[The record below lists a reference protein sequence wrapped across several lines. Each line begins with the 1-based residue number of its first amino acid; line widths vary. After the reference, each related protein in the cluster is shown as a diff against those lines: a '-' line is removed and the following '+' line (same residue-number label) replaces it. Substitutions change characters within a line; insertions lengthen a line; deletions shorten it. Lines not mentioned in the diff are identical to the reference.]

1 MTNREQK
8 LLPSAR
14 QLTSVRRTSN
24 LNSLTGLPERLDFL
38 RQVQQLLT
46 EKKLNGWCV
55 LSIDI
60 EHFKLFNNWY
70 GQVQGDELLHTI
82 GHQLAQL
89 AKENNYIAG
98 YFGGDDFFLCMP
110 DDDKRAQ
117 AVYDLIFHCIE
128 DYQQLDSFLPLLG
141 ICPVDEHSDDISVLC
156 NNAQIASG
164 AVRGKLNH
172 RICRFSEQ
180 IMQQLEMHQRLL
192 SDVRIGIQRGEFTF
206 YLQPK
211 CNSLTGNIVSME
223 ALVRWHHPEMG
234 LVSPSRFIPL
244 LEETGLVTDLD
255 RYIWESVCRTMSGWI
270 RSGKHFVPISVNV
283 SITDMKAMDVPAHF
297 REMVRRYDLKSE
309 LIRVEITETAFAE
322 NSNLVREAID
332 RLHQYGFTVL
342 MDDFGSG
349 YSSLNM
355 LKDTNVDV
363 LKLDMKFIEMNVENR
378 QKGIQIVDSVVN
390 MAHKLNMTIIAEGV
404 ETKEQVDMLKTMN
417 CIYGQGYYF
426 YRPLP
431 VKDAERLLSIIV
443 PEDYRD
449 IQRFSGVS
457 PMPAV
462 PSQQWNTTPEI
473 ERDVIA
479 TLDSAYLLL
488 ARLNLNTGECQP
500 LKRTPPLPDAQMPF
514 SRFSND
520 LVRQRL
526 IHPEDLDD
534 YQRFM
539 ALAHLQTEIFSGR
552 RHMDFRFRLSD
563 GKRFNWVELSVL
575 TSRGYTQQE
584 PWTLLC
590 IRRTDDMVNME
601 ADRRYQRELE
611 YYCNCDALTG
621 LFNRMKFEKDVS
633 LLNEEH
639 PDTIECVYIDV
650 VGLHEINNH
659 LGHQTGDSMLCMV
672 AGTARSF
679 FPNDRL
685 YRIGGDE
692 FVILCCNRKH
702 DEVLLAV
709 EKLRMTL
716 RGAEYEISVGV
727 QQGTGQ
733 ENVQNIV
740 NRAEDAMRRDKEAY
754 YQQNG
759 QERRMRSLNEK
770 LERLMQEKQD
780 ADQFIRVIAP
790 EYIAVYLI
798 NCAQDSFRKILIP
811 DFFRDMLDKCNGSF
825 RRAILEYIRL
835 YIAPED
841 QEEFESLTCAQI
853 VRERLA
859 KEGTIDEH
867 YKRSD
872 GMPIHLRIM
881 ACDGLNKEESIWIFA
896 KDAEKT

>member
-89 AKENNYIAG
+89 AKENDYIAG

-180 IMQQLEMHQRLL
+180 IMQQLEKHQRLL
-192 SDVRIGIQRGEFTF
+192 SDV
-206 YLQPK
+206 
-211 CNSLTGNIVSME
+211 
-223 ALVRWHHPEMG
+223 
-234 LVSPSRFIPL
+234 
-244 LEETGLVTDLD
+244 
-255 RYIWESVCRTMSGWI
+255 
-270 RSGKHFVPISVNV
+270 
-283 SITDMKAMDVPAHF
+283 
-297 REMVRRYDLKSE
+297 
-309 LIRVEITETAFAE
+309 
-322 NSNLVREAID
+322 
-332 RLHQYGFTVL
+332 
-342 MDDFGSG
+342 
-349 YSSLNM
+349 
-355 LKDTNVDV
+355 
-363 LKLDMKFIEMNVENR
+363 
-378 QKGIQIVDSVVN
+378 
-390 MAHKLNMTIIAEGV
+390 
-404 ETKEQVDMLKTMN
+404 
-417 CIYGQGYYF
+417 
-426 YRPLP
+426 
-431 VKDAERLLSIIV
+431 
-443 PEDYRD
+443 
-449 IQRFSGVS
+449 
-457 PMPAV
+457 
-462 PSQQWNTTPEI
+462 
-473 ERDVIA
+473 
-479 TLDSAYLLL
+479 
-488 ARLNLNTGECQP
+488 
-500 LKRTPPLPDAQMPF
+500 
-514 SRFSND
+514 
-520 LVRQRL
+520 
-526 IHPEDLDD
+526 
-534 YQRFM
+534 
-539 ALAHLQTEIFSGR
+539 
-552 RHMDFRFRLSD
+552 
-563 GKRFNWVELSVL
+563 
-575 TSRGYTQQE
+575 
-584 PWTLLC
+584 
-590 IRRTDDMVNME
+590 
-601 ADRRYQRELE
+601 
-611 YYCNCDALTG
+611 
-621 LFNRMKFEKDVS
+621 
-633 LLNEEH
+633 
-639 PDTIECVYIDV
+639 
-650 VGLHEINNH
+650 
-659 LGHQTGDSMLCMV
+659 
-672 AGTARSF
+672 
-679 FPNDRL
+679 
-685 YRIGGDE
+685 RIGGDE

-798 NCAQDSFRKILIP
+798 NFAQDSFRKILIP

-825 RRAILEYIRL
+825 RRAMLEYIRL

-841 QEEFESLTCAQI
+841 QEEFELLTCAQI

-859 KEGTIDEH
+859 REGTIDEH

-896 KDAEKT
+896 KDTEKN

>member
-1 MTNREQK
+1 
-8 LLPSAR
+8 
-14 QLTSVRRTSN
+14 
-24 LNSLTGLPERLDFL
+24 
-38 RQVQQLLT
+38 
-46 EKKLNGWCV
+46 
-55 LSIDI
+55 
-60 EHFKLFNNWY
+60 
-70 GQVQGDELLHTI
+70 
-82 GHQLAQL
+82 
-89 AKENNYIAG
+89 
-98 YFGGDDFFLCMP
+98 
-110 DDDKRAQ
+110 
-117 AVYDLIFHCIE
+117 
-128 DYQQLDSFLPLLG
+128 
-141 ICPVDEHSDDISVLC
+141 
-156 NNAQIASG
+156 
-164 AVRGKLNH
+164 
-172 RICRFSEQ
+172 
-180 IMQQLEMHQRLL
+180 
-192 SDVRIGIQRGEFTF
+192 
-206 YLQPK
+206 
-211 CNSLTGNIVSME
+211 
-223 ALVRWHHPEMG
+223 
-234 LVSPSRFIPL
+234 
-244 LEETGLVTDLD
+244 
-255 RYIWESVCRTMSGWI
+255 
-270 RSGKHFVPISVNV
+270 
-283 SITDMKAMDVPAHF
+283 
-297 REMVRRYDLKSE
+297 
-309 LIRVEITETAFAE
+309 
-322 NSNLVREAID
+322 
-332 RLHQYGFTVL
+332 
-342 MDDFGSG
+342 
-349 YSSLNM
+349 
-355 LKDTNVDV
+355 
-363 LKLDMKFIEMNVENR
+363 
-378 QKGIQIVDSVVN
+378 
-390 MAHKLNMTIIAEGV
+390 
-404 ETKEQVDMLKTMN
+404 MLKTMN

-457 PMPAV
+457 PIPAA

-488 ARLNLNTGECQP
+488 ARLNLSTGECQP

-633 LLNEEH
+633 RLNEEH

-770 LERLMQEKQD
+770 LDRLMQEKQD

-798 NCAQDSFRKILIP
+798 NFAQDSFRKILIP

-841 QEEFESLTCAQI
+841 QEEFELLTCAQV

-859 KEGTIDEH
+859 REGTIDEH

-896 KDAEKT
+896 KDTEKT